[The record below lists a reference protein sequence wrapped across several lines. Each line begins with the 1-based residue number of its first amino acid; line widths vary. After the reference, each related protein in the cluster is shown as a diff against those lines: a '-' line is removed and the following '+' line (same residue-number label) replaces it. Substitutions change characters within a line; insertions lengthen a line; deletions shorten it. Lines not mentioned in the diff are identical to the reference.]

1 MSLLP
6 AGRTVI
12 AVSRFSERLDTLD
25 DTLEL
30 TMQDV
35 RKTAK
40 EKPTMNTTIAVLDL
54 FLIMFLRLRDIR
66 DIEQSPQRC

>member
-30 TMQDV
+30 TMEDV
-35 RKTAK
+35 RKTARA
-40 EKPTMNTTIAVLDL
+40 KPTMNTTIAVLDL
-54 FLIMFLRLRDIR
+54 FLVRFLRLRDIT
-66 DIEQSPQRC
+66 DMG